1 METVVKNYKDLIV
14 WQKSME
20 VAFEVY
26 KLTEK
31 FPKSE
36 VFGSVNQMRRSA
48 FSIPSNIAEGW
59 ARKSSGNYVQFLSIA
74 SGSAAELETQLLLT
88 QKMGYGDIQMHVRIL
103 NILLE
108 IQKMLNSYRSKI
120 KNNLN

>member
-1 METVVKNYKDLIV
+1 MTIRNYKDLIV
-14 WQKSME
+14 WQKSMKLALE
-20 VAFEVY
+20 IY

-59 ARKSSGNYVQFLSIA
+59 ARKSSGNYLQFLSIA
-74 SGSAAELETQLLLT
+74 CGSAAELETQLTLT
-88 QKMGYGDIQMHVRIL
+88 QRLGYGDGDSYKHIFD
-103 NILLE
+103 ILLE
-108 IQKMLNSYRSKI
+108 VQKLRIGCRHSN
-120 KNNLN
+120 

>member
-1 METVVKNYKDLIV
+1 MTIKNYKDLIV

-20 VAFEVY
+20 VALEVY

-36 VFGSVNQMRRSA
+36 VFGSVNQMRRSG

-74 SGSAAELETQLLLT
+74 SGSAAELETQLILT
-88 QKMGYGDIQMHVRIL
+88 QKLGYGDGTSHKRIL
-103 NILLE
+103 DLLLE
-108 IQKMLNSYRSKI
+108 VQKILNSFRSKI
-120 KNNLN
+120 KKGVN

>member
-1 METVVKNYKDLIV
+1 MTIENYKDLIV

-20 VAFEVY
+20 VALQVY

-36 VFGSVNQMRRSA
+36 SFGSVNQMRRSA

-59 ARKSSGNYVQFLSIA
+59 ARKSSGNYLQFLSVA
-74 SGSAAELETQLLLT
+74 SGSASELETQLILT
-88 QKMGYGDIQMHVRIL
+88 QKLGYGDSASYKRIL
-103 NILLE
+103 DLLLE
-108 IQKMLNSYRSKI
+108 VQKMLNSLRSKI
-120 KNNLN
+120 KNGSN

>member
-1 METVVKNYKDLIV
+1 MTIQNYKDLIV

-20 VAFEVY
+20 VALEVY

-74 SGSAAELETQLLLT
+74 SGSAAELETQLILT
-88 QKMGYGDIQMHVRIL
+88 QKLHYADESFFVRIL
-103 NILLE
+103 SLLLE
-108 IQKMLNSYRSKI
+108 VQKMLNSFRNKI
-120 KNNLN
+120 KNSAN

>member
-1 METVVKNYKDLIV
+1 MVTIQNYKDLIV

-20 VAFEVY
+20 VALKVY

-48 FSIPSNIAEGW
+48 FSVPSNIAEGW
-59 ARKSSGNYVQFLSIA
+59 ARKSSGNYLQFLSIA
-74 SGSAAELETQLLLT
+74 SGSAAELETQLILT
-88 QKMGYGDIQMHVRIL
+88 QKLSYADSVSYKEISDL
-103 NILLE
+103 LLE
-108 IQKMLNSYRSKI
+108 VQKMLNSFRSKI
-120 KNNLN
+120 KTGVN

>member
-1 METVVKNYKDLIV
+1 MTIRNYKDLIV
-14 WQKSME
+14 WQKSMKLALE
-20 VAFEVY
+20 IY

-59 ARKSSGNYVQFLSIA
+59 ARKTSGNYLQFLSIA
-74 SGSAAELETQLLLT
+74 CGSAAELETQLTLT
-88 QKMGYGDIQMHVRIL
+88 QRLGYGDGDSYKHIFD
-103 NILLE
+103 ILLE
-108 IQKMLNSYRSKI
+108 VQKMLNSFRSKI
-120 KNNLN
+120 KDGVN